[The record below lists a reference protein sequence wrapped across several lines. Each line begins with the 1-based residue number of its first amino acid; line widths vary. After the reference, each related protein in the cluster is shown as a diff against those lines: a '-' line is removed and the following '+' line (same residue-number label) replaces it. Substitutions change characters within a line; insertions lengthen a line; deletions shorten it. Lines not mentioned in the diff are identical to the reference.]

1 MTMTM
6 QPRFVLLACLA
17 IAPLMVACDADR
29 SPATSQ
35 PASPSSSP
43 SANQPADNEPR
54 TALGRRI
61 DEALREA
68 REEIATENISVGG
81 DMDIHV
87 GGANIRRRKPRD
99 ADGNP
104 LPEAEISPAGD
115 LLIAGRNVDVTPD
128 QRELLLDYRGHVV
141 SMIEGGM
148 AIGVK
153 GADLGMEALGE
164 ALKGVFTGQTTD
176 FEQHVEAE
184 SAKLEAEAMQMC
196 DRLPAMLDSQRQ
208 LAEALPEFRPYATL
222 AAEDIEDCRSDDE
235 DNAAA
240 RAEAQ
245 AEVRSTIR
253 STIRKTV
260 QTAAQT
266 TGLAEAGTPDTSA
279 PAAEATAP

>member
-1 MTMTM
+1 MTM
-6 QPRFVLLACLA
+6 QPRFALLACLA
-17 IAPLMVACDADR
+17 ITPLMVACDADR
-29 SPATSQ
+29 SPAASE
-35 PASPSSSP
+35 PASP
-43 SANQPADNEPR
+43 SANQPAGNEPR
-54 TALGRRI
+54 TALGRTI
-61 DEALREA
+61 NEALREA

-87 GGANIRRRKPRD
+87 GGANISRRKPRD

-115 LLIAGRNVDVTPD
+115 LLIGGRNVDVTPV

-141 SMIEGGM
+141 SMIEAGM

-153 GADLGMEALGE
+153 GADLGMEAMGE
-164 ALKGVFTGQTTD
+164 ALKGVFTGETMN
-176 FEQHVEAE
+176 FEQRVEAE
-184 SAKLEAEAMQMC
+184 AAKLEAEAMQMC
-196 DRLPAMLDSQRQ
+196 DRLPAMLDTQRQ

-222 AAEDIEDCRSDDE
+222 AAEDIEDCRSDDR

-253 STIRKTV
+253 STIRRTI

-266 TGLAEAGTPDTSA
+266 AGLAEAGTPDTSA
-279 PAAEATAP
+279 PAAETTAP